1 MLLHMLAR
9 VALAGVL
16 VLACFVYLR
25 KLDGVPVYLGWDEA
39 RFAVQGHSIASTGR
53 DLNGHR
59 TPLFFHNTDPLITN
73 NSSRMW
79 WQPVLIYLVAAV
91 LRFAPL
97 SEWSV
102 RLPIAILAIL
112 NVWLIYAVARRLFPN
127 EWYAVLAA
135 LMLVLTPA
143 HLIFGRMAT
152 DYFCPITFALL
163 WLLCLLQYLQ
173 TDRRWLPTASGL
185 VLGVGL
191 YSYISSWIVMPF
203 YLAVTHGM
211 LWFFRK
217 PLRAHV
223 ELTIGFAVPLLALVP
238 WIWLHPEM
246 PRDTF
251 RAYAVDTSLKLTE
264 RVALYWDYFNPSYL
278 FFSGASDLMWA
289 TRRAGVF
296 VLAVALLLPFGIWQ
310 IWRRNFSIIRAVLL
324 VGFFFAPVPIVLT
337 LPEAPRYATA
347 RDLLAV
353 PFGVLISVAGVVW
366 LADER
371 GRRGRIVAALLL
383 LSIPLQFAGFF
394 RDYFADYQNRSAY
407 RFDSANMRDVA
418 AYVIAADRSAR
429 LPAVY
434 LSKDLGTGKSVQ
446 WKFHLVKNRSEDLW
460 QRTRYFDADAF
471 NSSDVPT
478 GSLLVLDMNNRRLN
492 DLVGPTLCSIAYVV
506 KDVADA
512 PTATILRKN

>member
-1 MLLHMLAR
+1 MLPHMFVR
-9 VALAGVL
+9 VALAVVL
-16 VLACFVYLR
+16 VAAGAAYLR
-25 KLDGVPVYLGWDEA
+25 ALDRVPVYFGWDEA

-59 TPLFFHNTDPLITN
+59 TPLFFHNTDPLIAN

-79 WQPVLIYLVAAV
+79 WQPMLIYMVAAV
-91 LRFAPL
+91 VRVAPF

-102 RLPIAILAIL
+102 RLPIAVLAIL
-112 NVWLIYAVARRLFPN
+112 NVALIYAVARRLFPDP
-127 EWYAVLAA
+127 WYAVLAA
-135 LMLVLTPA
+135 LMLALTPA
-143 HLIFGRMAT
+143 HFIFGRMAT
-152 DYFCPITFALL
+152 DYFCPISFALV
-163 WLLCLLQYLQ
+163 WLLCVLRYVQ
-173 TDRRWLPTASGL
+173 TGARWLPAATGL

-191 YSYISSWIVMPF
+191 YSYIASWIVMPF
-203 YLAVTHGM
+203 YLAVTHAV
-211 LWFFRK
+211 LWVCRR

-223 ELTIGFAVPLLALVP
+223 GLTIGFAVPLLALVP
-238 WIWLHPEM
+238 WVWLHPEM

-296 VLAVALLLPFGIWQ
+296 VLAVAVLLPLGIWN
-310 IWRRNFSIIRAVLL
+310 IWRRTSSITRTLLL

-353 PFGVLISVAGVVW
+353 PFGVLISVAGVEW
-366 LADER
+366 LVA
-371 GRRGRIVAALLL
+371 GRTLAGRIAAALLI
-383 LSIPLQFAGFF
+383 LSIPVQFAGFAG
-394 RDYFADYQNRSAY
+394 DYFGDYQARSAY

-418 AYVIAADRSAR
+418 AYVIAADRSAHV
-429 LPAVY
+429 PAVY

-446 WKFHLVKNRSEDLW
+446 WKFHLVKNHRDDLW
-460 QRTRYFDADAF
+460 QRTKYFDADVF
-471 NSSDVPT
+471 KPT
-478 GSLLVLDMNNRRLN
+478 DIPSGSLLVLDMNNRRLN
-492 DLVGPTLCSIAYVV
+492 DLVPASCSIAYVV
-506 KDVADA
+506 KDVANA
-512 PTATILRKN
+512 PTATILRRH